1 MRSER
6 PEKPNLFGHIA
17 PSPATGAE
25 SAAKRESQSRPAASA
40 SEPASGPSGAATGA
54 GAEQLLEGLNPEQ
67 KAAVLHDRGP
77 LLILA
82 GAGSGKTRVITRRIA
97 YLVAARQV
105 PPSSI
110 LAITFTN
117 KAAAEM
123 RQRVA
128 ALSTAPGT
136 WVSTFHALCARILR
150 RDIEVLEG
158 YTRDF
163 SIYDTSDRNQVL
175 KQLIANEGVD
185 ATRFKPGL
193 IGSWISA
200 RKNRLESAREA
211 AESLDG
217 SGDGLEQ
224 EVFVRVWAAYEVA
237 MRTANALDFDD
248 LLLKVLEVFETQ
260 PGVRD
265 SYAQRFQQVMVDEYQ
280 DTNRVQ
286 YRLMRHFA
294 GHHGNI
300 GVCGDPDQSIYGW
313 RGADIRNILD
323 FEQDFPGAFV
333 VRLEQNYRSSQTILD
348 AAQAVIRHNRQ
359 RKEKSL
365 WSARR
370 AGEKIVFIECGDE
383 DEEAREIAGGIRDLA
398 RGGQRLDGIAIF
410 YRVNFMQRAIE
421 RALRLAQIPYQIVAG
436 TEFYQRREIKD
447 LVAWLKLIVNPKD
460 SEAAKRALAAPSRGV
475 GEKTI
480 ELVSKFAADR
490 RVDWI
495 VAASSSE
502 MRAQV
507 RGKGKAALEAFAGV
521 VARLALYKDQPALVA
536 LTRVV
541 EEIDYFKWLESSA
554 EEGDPDRSANV
565 EELLTYAED
574 YDKATPDGGLRGFL
588 QDIALVSDSDAYS
601 PDQPKVTLM
610 TLHSAKGLEFSCVFI
625 AGLEEELLPHAR
637 ALLESADPDLGVEE
651 ERRLFYVGMTRAQDR
666 LFLTRAVVR
675 RHFGRTNYTTAS
687 RFLAELP
694 PAALRGFEA
703 DAPEEEMLGRFTP
716 EEEVRID
723 LKAGELVD
731 HESFGRGRILRLS
744 GAGANARATVLFQH
758 YGEKMLLLVYAKL
771 SKAME
776 RNR

>member
-6 PEKPNLFGHIA
+6 PEKPNLFGHVA

-40 SEPASGPSGAATGA
+40 SEPASGPLSAATGA

-97 YLVAARQV
+97 YLVAARHV

-163 SIYDTSDRNQVL
+163 SIYDTTDRNQVL
-175 KQLIANEGVD
+175 KQLVANEGVD

-193 IGSWISA
+193 IGSWISE
-200 RKNRLESAREA
+200 RKNKLESAREA

-217 SGDGLEQ
+217 SGDGLEH

-248 LLLKVLEVFETQ
+248 LLLKVLEVFEAQ

-294 GHHGNI
+294 GFHGNI

-348 AAQAVIRHNRQ
+348 AAQALIRHNRQ

-365 WSARR
+365 WSARG
-370 AGEKIVFIECGDE
+370 AGEKLVFIECGDE

-398 RGGQRLDGIAIF
+398 RGGQRLDGMAIF

-460 SEAAKRALAAPSRGV
+460 SEAAKRALQAPSRGV
-475 GEKTI
+475 GQKTI
-480 ELVSKFAADR
+480 LLVSKFAADR

-521 VARLALYKDQPALVA
+521 VARLAMYKEQPALVA

-541 EEIDYFKWLESSA
+541 EEIDYFKWLEGSA

-610 TLHSAKGLEFSCVFI
+610 TLHSAKGLEFPCVFI

-637 ALLESADPDLGVEE
+637 ALLESADPDQGVEE

-675 RHFGRTNYTTAS
+675 RHFGQTNYTVAS

-703 DAPEEEMLGRFTP
+703 DAPEEEMLGRFSP

-758 YGEKMLLLVYAKL
+758 YGEKTLLLVYAKL